1 MGFERT
7 LGTTQLRERTV
18 TFTGLVQHNENS
30 RELGY
35 RVAELLQLHKIN
47 YNFALPG
54 VAGEADVDKAIEENI
69 RTYGGLEYEA
79 GPEDKKTEVD
89 GSIAQFHF
97 LSDDADDEDSFPK
110 GGEQFDD
117 TNSPSGSFDATG
129 AADPNP
135 STSSST
141 SSTTTSTT

>member
-1 MGFERT
+1 MIGFERT

-18 TFTGLVQHNENS
+18 TFTGLVQHNENT

-35 RVAELLQLHKIN
+35 RIAELLQLHKIN

-54 VAGEADVDKAIEENI
+54 VAGEADVDSAIEENI

-79 GPEDKKTEVD
+79 GPENKKTEVE
-89 GSIAQFHF
+89 GSINQFHF
-97 LSDDADDEDSFPK
+97 LSDDANDEDSFPK
-110 GGEQFDD
+110 GGDEFND

-129 AADPNP
+129 AAVSNP
-135 STSSST
+135 
-141 SSTTTSTT
+141 TTSTTTT